1 MAKLWNV
8 LFVSSTIFLLACSDR
23 SNAPALSGIIWGGEG
38 NRLTITPATGNLFID
53 TLLIDNHG
61 RFVWTPDTVES
72 GFFILQKNP
81 ENQILLVLQHGKPI
95 VIDAQYFSFPK
106 GSRAEGFVLHEN
118 FLALKE
124 VSKQWHND
132 LDNASALT
140 TDSMWKPGVEE
151 IKALRHELDSI
162 TESYRQKVLSLSQ
175 HPLVRM
181 VGLMQTSGNR
191 PLFDMWTYRDLYFEV
206 DSTLGIYSDLREVR
220 TFRKEVAKLYEM
232 QMKHGLLKAGDS
244 FPDLILSINK
254 NDTVRTADLKESPVF
269 IGLFDAS
276 DSEQAAL
283 QTRCAELL
291 RQYRWRGMKAVY
303 LNFDSTEVFR
313 DVPQYYYMNLE
324 GGLAPDLKEELGI
337 VNMPACFVLTQS
349 GIIAARNVWDDRLQ
363 QVIGQLVE
371 K

>member
-8 LFVSSTIFLLACSDR
+8 LFISSILFLTACSDR

-38 NRLTITPATGNLFID
+38 NRLTIAPATGNPFID

-61 RFVWTPDTVES
+61 RFVWTPDTVEA
-72 GFFILQKNP
+72 GFYILQKNP

-106 GSRAEGFVLHEN
+106 GSRVEGFELHED
-118 FLALKE
+118 FLELKE

-132 LDNASALT
+132 LAIISALT
-140 TDSMWKPGVEE
+140 SDSTWKPGVDV
-151 IKALRHELDSI
+151 IKSLKHKQDSL
-162 TESYRQKVLSLSQ
+162 TDSYRQKVLTLSQ

-191 PLFDMWTYRDLYFEV
+191 PLFDMWTYKDLYFEV
-206 DSTLGIYSDLREVR
+206 DSALVNYSELREVR
-220 TFRKEVAKLYEM
+220 TYRQGVAKLYALQNKFE
-232 QMKHGLLKAGDS
+232 KLKAGDS
-244 FPDLILSINK
+244 FPNLVLAINR
-254 NDTVRTADLKESPVF
+254 NDTLTTSDLKESPVF
-269 IGLFDAS
+269 IGLFDAG
-276 DSEQAAL
+276 DSEQAAV
-283 QTRCAELL
+283 QARCAELL
-291 RQYRWRGMKAVY
+291 RQYRWRGLKAVY
-303 LNFDSTEVFR
+303 LNFDSTEVVR
-313 DVPQYYYMNLE
+313 DIPQFYYANLE
-324 GGLAPDLKEELGI
+324 GGLSPELKEELGI
-337 VNMPACFVLTQS
+337 VNMPACFVLTQT